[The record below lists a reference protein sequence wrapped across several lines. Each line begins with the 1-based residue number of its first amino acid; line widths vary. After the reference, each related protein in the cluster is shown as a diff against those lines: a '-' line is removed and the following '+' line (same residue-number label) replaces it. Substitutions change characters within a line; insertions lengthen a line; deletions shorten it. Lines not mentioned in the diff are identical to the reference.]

1 MTSLCVLLALAL
13 ASPTPAA
20 PQRRVV
26 DRVAGTVNGEVITFR
41 ELEQRAGSA
50 YVQAEAMG
58 PGAER
63 DKARGEVLR
72 AAFDQIVSEKL
83 FGSQIKTLGVEV
95 SDAQID
101 QAIEQVKKSNGFSDD
116 AQFEQALRG
125 EGLDLS
131 AYRKRIARE
140 LENFR
145 LLQAA
150 VGEKLKVSEQDLES
164 YYRSHPQEFEGED
177 ELHVRHIFLPL
188 PADAPPAEVARVEA
202 EGKRALQRLKTGED
216 FAAVARQVSRGPS
229 ADDGGDLGWVRRG
242 TVQKALEDAAFAL
255 RDGQISELVRV
266 GQGLH
271 VLRVEGRRRGGARTF
286 EQAKEEIRTRL
297 LDEQGE
303 SYRRQYVAE
312 LRRDALIEIR
322 IPELQ

>member
-1 MTSLCVLLALAL
+1 VTSLCVLLALAL

-101 QAIEQVKKSNGFSDD
+101 QAIEQVRHD
-116 AQFEQALRG
+116 ALEGIGPRG
-125 EGLDLS
+125 RGSEDPWPLVG
-131 AYRKRIARE
+131 
-140 LENFR
+140 
-145 LLQAA
+145 AA
-150 VGEKLKVSEQDLES
+150 VV
-164 YYRSHPQEFEGED
+164 
-177 ELHVRHIFLPL
+177 
-188 PADAPPAEVARVEA
+188 PP
-202 EGKRALQRLKTGED
+202 TD
-216 FAAVARQVSRGPS
+216 
-229 ADDGGDLGWVRRG
+229 
-242 TVQKALEDAAFAL
+242 
-255 RDGQISELVRV
+255 
-266 GQGLH
+266 
-271 VLRVEGRRRGGARTF
+271 
-286 EQAKEEIRTRL
+286 
-297 LDEQGE
+297 
-303 SYRRQYVAE
+303 
-312 LRRDALIEIR
+312 
-322 IPELQ
+322 

>member
-1 MTSLCVLLALAL
+1 
-13 ASPTPAA
+13 
-20 PQRRVV
+20 
-26 DRVAGTVNGEVITFR
+26 
-41 ELEQRAGSA
+41 
-50 YVQAEAMG
+50 
-58 PGAER
+58 
-63 DKARGEVLR
+63 
-72 AAFDQIVSEKL
+72 
-83 FGSQIKTLGVEV
+83 
-95 SDAQID
+95 
-101 QAIEQVKKSNGFSDD
+101 
-116 AQFEQALRG
+116 
-125 EGLDLS
+125 
-131 AYRKRIARE
+131 
-140 LENFR
+140 
-145 LLQAA
+145 

-312 LRRDALIEIR
+312 LRRDALIEVR